1 MEGRWGE
8 NPPTTQ
14 GQKPPPSCKPV
25 PVMLSLATRAAL
37 RAGGEREA
45 SPGVFPG
52 SQAGKGLTGFSPMA
66 TAMHARQGS
75 AMVQPFPPSCSGQ
88 LRGRERLDKPPR
100 GWASKGPG
108 AAETTPLITE
118 PLLGCIALAMG
129 KGAIGVE
136 NNWEWEEKLAGGALL
151 VPRLC
156 LGPLRKIDLIA
167 VVAL

>member
-8 NPPTTQ
+8 NPPKDP
-14 GQKPPPSCKPV
+14 GAEAPPSCKPV
-25 PVMLSLATRAAL
+25 PVMLSLAIRAAL

-52 SQAGKGLTGFSPMA
+52 SRAGKGLTGSSPMA
-66 TAMHARQGS
+66 KAMQARQGS
-75 AMVQPFPPSCSGQ
+75 VMVQPFPPSCSGQ
-88 LRGRERLDKPPR
+88 LRGRERLDRPPR

-108 AAETTPLITE
+108 AAEATPLITE

-136 NNWEWEEKLAGGALL
+136 NNWEWEETLAEGALF

-156 LGPLRKIDLIA
+156 LGHLRQTDLRE